1 MVVTVKSIDEA
12 VSYSYSKLNKKIVI
26 VSITC
31 LNDSLPNFNLENE
44 NILGILE
51 LHFNDIER
59 QYKDYQIPKKE
70 DFKELKKFIDNYKN
84 TVDEIVVHC
93 HAGISRSSATASAI
107 CRYLNIDDSFIW
119 DSYMYHPNRLVFK
132 LALEQL
138 GISLNDYEIEK
149 LYKRN
154 EEAQE
159 NCPYLEKLEE
169 MFIYDNSG
177 KVVSINLKELF

>member
-1 MVVTVKSIDEA
+1 MIITVKSIDEA
-12 VSYSYSKLNKKIVI
+12 ISYSYSKLDKKIAI

-31 LNDSLPNFNLENE
+31 LNDSLPDFNTKNE

-59 QYKDYQIPKKE
+59 PYGDYKIPKKE
-70 DFKELKKFIDNYKN
+70 DFKELKNFIDTYKDA
-84 TVDEIVVHC
+84 VDEMVVHC

-119 DSYMYHPNRLVFK
+119 DSFMYHPNSLVFK
-132 LALEQL
+132 LALEEL
-138 GISLNDYEIEK
+138 GVHINSDEIEK

-154 EEAQE
+154 EYAHES
-159 NCPYLEKLEE
+159 CPYLKEVED
-169 MFIYDNSG
+169 MFEYNDLG
-177 KVVSINLKELF
+177 EVTSINLK

>member
-1 MVVTVKSIDEA
+1 MIVTVKSIDEA
-12 VSYSYSKLNKKIVI
+12 ISYSYSKLDKKVAI

-31 LNDSLPNFNLENE
+31 LDDSLPKFNMNNE

-70 DFKELKKFIDNYKN
+70 DFKELKQFIDNHKN
-84 TVDEIVVHC
+84 IVDEIVVHC

-107 CRYLNIDDSFIW
+107 CRYLNVDDSFIW
-119 DSYMYHPNRLVFK
+119 DSYMYHPNRLVFR
-132 LALEQL
+132 LALEEL
-138 GISLNDYEIEK
+138 GVSLNDYEIEK

-154 EEAQE
+154 DEAQE
-159 NCPYLEKLEE
+159 NCPYLEELEE
-169 MFIYDNSG
+169 MFVYDNSG